1 MEPILWF
8 GWFRADIIAEYGVM
22 FWRGLQMTILVTL
35 ICIAQG
41 TTLGLAI
48 GLARLAE
55 ARHSPAKQICRYL
68 LRWPSTVYVSF
79 FRGTPLFV
87 QILLIHFALM
97 PALIHPS
104 DGLLLSGDA
113 AREIRQNYGA
123 FLSGLVAL
131 TLNAGAYITEIFRA
145 GIQSIDRGQTEAA
158 RSLGMSFSRILAK
171 IVIPQALRSSV
182 LPMTNLFIA
191 VMLTTALGSQVPL
204 KPQELTG
211 VVSYINTR
219 SLGGV
224 AAFFISAL
232 GYLGTAFVVSHI
244 GNYIDKKVR
253 ILR

>member
-1 MEPILWF
+1 MTGVQTCALPIC
-8 GWFRADIIAEYGVM
+8 V
-22 FWRGLQMTILVTL
+22 
-35 ICIAQG
+35 
-41 TTLGLAI
+41 
-48 GLARLAE
+48 
-55 ARHSPAKQICRYL
+55 
-68 LRWPSTVYVSF
+68 
-79 FRGTPLFV
+79 
-87 QILLIHFALM
+87 
-97 PALIHPS
+97 
-104 DGLLLSGDA
+104 
-113 AREIRQNYGA
+113 
-123 FLSGLVAL
+123 
-131 TLNAGAYITEIFRA
+131 
-145 GIQSIDRGQTEAA
+145 GQVEAA